1 VQHSSVRRSL
11 LKALAV
17 APAAALAPRAA
28 ATDYASAAEVFTAI
42 DRLEADVAERLRAIV
57 ARVAQA
63 RAFVASVLAD
73 HERHRTLRARL
84 RARLGLPVAAPAPAG
99 APHADLGALRS
110 AQQELVHAHA
120 EGLGVLGDALAVD
133 GLARNMVDLA
143 RHLTVI
149 DLWLEGE
156 ERDA

>member
-1 VQHSSVRRSL
+1 VQHSSARRSL
-11 LKALAV
+11 LKALALAPV
-17 APAAALAPRAA
+17 AGLAPRAA
-28 ATDYASAAEVFTAI
+28 ATDYASAGEVFTAI
-42 DRLEADVAERLRAIV
+42 DRLEADVAGRLRAIV
-57 ARVAQA
+57 ARIAQA
-63 RAFVASVLAD
+63 QPFVASVLAD

-84 RARLGLPVAAPAPAG
+84 RARLRLPAAAPTTTG
-99 APHADLGALRS
+99 AASADLGALRS
-110 AQQELVHAHA
+110 AQQDLVHAHA
-120 EGLGVLGDALAVD
+120 EGLRVVGDALAVD